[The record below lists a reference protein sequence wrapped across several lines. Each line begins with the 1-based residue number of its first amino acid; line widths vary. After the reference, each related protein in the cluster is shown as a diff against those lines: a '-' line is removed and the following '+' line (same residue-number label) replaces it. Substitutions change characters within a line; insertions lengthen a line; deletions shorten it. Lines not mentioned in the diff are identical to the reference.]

1 MQAGNSFG
9 YGDETGDGAYG
20 FNSRPS
26 HGCETIPSTIGA
38 MPASKGLSGGS
49 DFPPPPTAICVPF
62 AGPPCVLLRTI
73 DGSGAAATA

>member
-1 MQAGNSFG
+1 MQAGNDLT

-38 MPASKGLSGGS
+38 MPASKGLSGCC
-49 DFPPPPTAICVPF
+49 DLPPPPMEICVPF
-62 AGPPCVLLRTI
+62 AAP
-73 DGSGAAATA
+73 